1 MCARLA
7 LIPELTIE
15 SNDAIECQVSQV
27 LQEVR
32 GLLTEVQAGRIE
44 PVDAANSAI
53 QISSTANALHDA
65 LKYLNERL
73 KLIYQSLSAIESIL
87 AERNP

>member
-7 LIPELTIE
+7 LIPDLTIE
-15 SNDAIECQVSQV
+15 RNDAIECQVSHV

-32 GLLTEVQAGRIE
+32 DLLTEIQAGRIK

-53 QISSTANALHDA
+53 QISSTANALQDA
-65 LKYLNERL
+65 LKYLNESL
-73 KLIYQSLSAIESIL
+73 KQIYKSLSEIEGIL
-87 AERNP
+87 AERHP